1 MLFKFT
7 SSFLM
12 PYFYRIINHM
22 HKTSMLFIAL
32 IILTFIVAASCGKS
46 ASGSGSTP
54 CSDIAPAA
62 DSSTLLNFARANG
75 ITPVKDSTG
84 LYYQVIAQGS
94 GATPT
99 DNSIIF
105 VTYTG
110 TRMNGIIFDSTTNS
124 ARTGFQLGT
133 LIPGWRIG
141 LPKIQVGGHIKMLVP
156 SAYAYGCAGAGNGAI
171 APNSPLYFDVTLVST
186 Q

>member
-1 MLFKFT
+1 
-7 SSFLM
+7 M
-12 PYFYRIINHM
+12 PYFCRIINHM
-22 HKTSMLFIAL
+22 HKTSLLFIAL

-46 ASGSGSTP
+46 SSGSTP
-54 CSDIAPAA
+54 CSDIVPTA
-62 DSSTLLNFARANG
+62 DSSALLNFARNSG
-75 ITPVKDSTG
+75 ISPVKDTTG
-84 LYYQVIAQGS
+84 LYYQIIAQGS
-94 GATPT
+94 GAAPT

-110 TRMNGIIFDSTTNS
+110 TRMDGTIFDSTTN
-124 ARTGFQLGT
+124 ATKTGFQLGT

-141 LPKIQVGGHIKMLVP
+141 LPKIQVGGHIKLLIP
-156 SAYAYGCAGAGNGAI
+156 SAYAYGCAGSGNGAI